1 MSAAEE
7 YARVAERYQELQ
19 RRYEQQVREAAEA
32 AEAAARAMASI
43 PADLRERLEQAAQ
56 QSRRSSLREFFAS
69 IYEHLPDRWTV
80 ASAVLAL
87 YQWYVAMHEEQQ
99 LASHR
104 PDWNFSGMGPMAAW
118 NPPPPPMA
126 PPNDGP
132 GFFAPADGNGSVVDA
147 VFAKADKAEAQR
159 AHAPMR
165 A

>member
-1 MSAAEE
+1 MSAADEW
-7 YARVAERYQELQ
+7 AKAAEELQ
-19 RRYEQQVREAAEA
+19 KAQLAYEQQVRRSTEA
-32 AEAAARAMASI
+32 AEAAARAHAAI
-43 PADLRERLEQAAQ
+43 PRLVRERLARAAQ
-56 QSRRSSLREFFAS
+56 QPERSSFRQFFTA
-69 IYEHLPDRWTV
+69 IYKYLPDRWTV

-118 NPPPPPMA
+118 NPPTPMA

-132 GFFAPADGNGSVVDA
+132 GFFAPADGSGSVVDA
-147 VFAKADKAEAQR
+147 VFAKAGEAGKRR
-159 AHAPMR
+159 ARAPMR

>member
-19 RRYEQQVREAAEA
+19 RRYEQQVRAAAKA
-32 AEAAARAMASI
+32 AEAAARAHAAI
-43 PADLRERLEQAAQ
+43 PAELRERLEQAAQ

-69 IYEHLPDRWTV
+69 IYQYLPDRWAV
-80 ASAVLAL
+80 AGSVLAL

-104 PDWNFSGMGPMAAW
+104 SDWQFSGMGPMAAW
-118 NPPPPPMA
+118 NPPSMPPP
-126 PPNDGP
+126 DG
-132 GFFAPADGNGSVVDA
+132 GWGTFAPADPNASVVDA
-147 VFAKADKAEAQR
+147 IFAKAEKAEANR
-159 AHAPMR
+159 AHAPTR